1 MNNNRG
7 MLEYQLERNEAHLR
21 SLRSYIKELTDRTA
35 EHGTDR
41 AQFEEDLHEAEH
53 NVEYYESETERIK
66 QELGESAKSRR
77 ASSATDTVLPSTV
90 KQGIGSLILSSISF
104 AAGTLLG
111 SRMKTRHA
119 GKDKAGGK

>member
-7 MLEYQLERNEAHLR
+7 MLEYQLERNEAQVR
-21 SLRSYIKELTDRTA
+21 SLRSYIKELTDRTEA
-35 EHGTDR
+35 LGTDR
-41 AQFEEDLHEAEH
+41 EQFEEDLHEAEH

-66 QELGESAKSRR
+66 QELGKAEKSSR
-77 ASSATDTVLPSTV
+77 ASSAADTVLPSTV

-119 GKDKAGGK
+119 DKDKAGKK